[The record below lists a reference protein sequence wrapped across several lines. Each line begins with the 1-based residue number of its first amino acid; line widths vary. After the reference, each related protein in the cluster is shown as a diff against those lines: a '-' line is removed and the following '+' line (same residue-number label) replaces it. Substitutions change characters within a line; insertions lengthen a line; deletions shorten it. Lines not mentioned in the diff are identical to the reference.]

1 MTNEELISAIIEDK
15 FKNVKRIAEE
25 KFGEERID
33 YQLPSIAE
41 GRVFNSLQSYYTFAH
56 NENDQGRY
64 GSYSILNMI
73 IYFPHKTVTCNETG
87 QTHDVKDIYCKVGL
101 LNNSSFVISTGR
113 ATYSA
118 AEMNSGY
125 THSHVSG
132 ISTPNRVWLST
143 CLGNDSS
150 PLNRLRDAST
160 RDDLDWINVFNEI
173 DRFYEVESLR
183 GVPYIRMENISEQ
196 DYYTFPKDPLY
207 QSSHDKL
214 YKLDAQFSDFAY
226 YVLGRIKE
234 DNHLISNID
243 GEFTIN
249 VSLYDFKLLLT
260 NYIVD
265 YLKMQESI
273 LGVNYKDVEKQFKKV
288 LEKNILNKHGEY
300 APIGHR
306 GRGFSYNDT
315 YLFTFKGRRI
325 LRKVNMIDRERLY
338 LMPNKEFQTYVF
350 LKILIMLNYE
360 RFRESRAET
369 VKVVL

>member
-15 FKNVKRIAEE
+15 FNNVKKIAEE

-41 GRVFNSLQSYYTFAH
+41 TRGFDSIQEYYGFLQGQYGRG
-56 NENDQGRY
+56 GR
-64 GSYSILNMI
+64 YSILDMI
-73 IYFPHKTVTCNETG
+73 IYFPHKTVICNETG

-101 LNNSSFVISTGR
+101 LNNSSFSISTGR
-113 ATYSA
+113 ATYSI

-132 ISTPNRVWLST
+132 ISTPGRVWLIT

-196 DYYTFPKDPLY
+196 GYYTSPKDPLY

-288 LEKNILNKHGEY
+288 LEENVITKYGEY
-300 APIGHR
+300 TSVGHR
-306 GRGFSYNDT
+306 GRGFSYRDT

-325 LRKVNMIDRERLY
+325 LRKVNMTDRERFY

>member
-15 FKNVKRIAEE
+15 FKNVKSIAEE

-41 GRVFNSLQSYYTFAH
+41 GRVFNSLQSYYTFAQS
-56 NENDQGRY
+56 EQRLFD
-64 GSYSILNMI
+64 SYNVLNMI

-87 QTHDVKDIYCKVGL
+87 QTHDVKDIYCKVRL
-101 LNNSSFVISTGR
+101 LSNSSFDIYTGR
-113 ATYSA
+113 ATYSP

-132 ISTPNRVWLST
+132 ISTPNGVWLPT

-183 GVPYIRMENISEQ
+183 GVPYIRMENITEQ
-196 DYYTFPKDPLY
+196 SYYTFPKDPMY

-214 YKLDAQFSDFAY
+214 YKLDTQFSDFAY

-234 DNHLISNID
+234 DSHLISNID

-265 YLKMQESI
+265 YLKMQEST
-273 LGVNYKDVEKQFKKV
+273 LGANYKDIEKQFKKV

-306 GRGFSYNDT
+306 GRGLSYNDT

-325 LRKVNMIDRERLY
+325 LRKVNMTDRERLY